1 MKMKK
6 TYAAALA
13 AAMVLTA
20 GLSAQAA
27 RLNNDGSIVI
37 SNGMWESDTIT
48 QQNLED
54 SLNGQGGA
62 ELHLNANSTIG
73 TDTIATGSDISG
85 LQTQITDA
93 AMQANYA
100 GNTATS
106 ALTQAQANAG
116 NIADLQETVNGH
128 TEQIGTLQTQVAA
141 NTAFA
146 NTVAQDVAKNKND
159 IAGLQTEMGGKV
171 DNSTLEQVINAQNEN
186 LQGVQ
191 KNLEQ
196 NIAGVEKNLGNW
208 IDLAHQKVDTVDG
221 ELDQEKIDR
230 AAADQGLQ
238 DQITNNKENIGSL
251 QETVGNHIDEDGN
264 ISGANGTFTGTV
276 SGTTGKFDSITVGD
290 IPNGTGTQINGDGS
304 IVTTGPITSTHVN
317 TGKLDVAG
325 GKFHVDETTGKVTAN
340 GGMTVNGDVLMQNGQ
355 GESIIMTEGGA
366 QITSSDMENGTG
378 SVIVKDGEVTLIGN
392 NTTQVNVDKD
402 GTTFTDRTTGTSTNI
417 SGDKITTGA
426 VNTGSISV
434 ADGDFTVSESGMIQ
448 SQTGGVIGGVT
459 INSGN
464 VKAEGQL
471 TAANGQ
477 FAVDRD
483 TGSITTDGALSVAQ
497 GANINGGLAVN
508 GGASINGG
516 LTVDGTDVMGSIAD
530 NADKIA
536 QNTTA
541 IANNSSRINALDRKV
556 SDLGGEIDNVGAIS
570 SALAGLHPLDYD
582 GTGSKFQLAA
592 AMGSYDGT
600 QAAAIGGFYHFNEDI
615 MMSVGGATSFGG
627 DNKSAFNVGL
637 SFRVGQGSSGKR
649 VSNDEV
655 LAQLT
660 AMNDKIAALE
670 AENQQL
676 SEKVAALEGGEG
688 AEAAE
693 AE

>member
-20 GLSAQAA
+20 SFSAQAA
-27 RLNNDGSIVI
+27 DLNFKAEGESYEDNHVQIEGTIPAADVAASLEGQNLYDLNDVYA
-37 SNGMWESDTIT
+37 NTIT
-48 QQNLED
+48 TNNGATLNGGTTMNGGATVNGGLKTDEIGTATGD
-54 SLNGQGGA
+54 SLNINAGETYVNGNETVSGKLTVNSGADINGGA
-62 ELHLNANSTIG
+62 T
-73 TDTIATGSDISG
+73 ISG
-85 LQTQITDA
+85 DT
-93 AMQANYA
+93 
-100 GNTATS
+100 
-106 ALTQAQANAG
+106 
-116 NIADLQETVNGH
+116 TVNGMI
-128 TEQIGTLQTQVAA
+128 TSTVGADITGTTNLHGDTYVDGTMTVDKVVTNSGAILNGGA
-141 NTAFA
+141 TVNGGLKTDEIDTATGDSL
-146 NTVAQDVAKNKND
+146 N
-159 IAGLQTEMGGKV
+159 
-171 DNSTLEQVINAQNEN
+171 INAGHTYVN
-186 LQGVQ
+186 G
-191 KNLEQ
+191 
-196 NIAGVEKNLGNW
+196 
-208 IDLAHQKVDTVDG
+208 D
-221 ELDQEKIDR
+221 
-230 AAADQGLQ
+230 
-238 DQITNNKENIGSL
+238 
-251 QETVGNHIDEDGN
+251 ETVGGKLTVN
-264 ISGANGTFTGTV
+264 SGA
-276 SGTTGKFDSITVGD
+276 D
-290 IPNGTGTQINGDGS
+290 
-304 IVTTGPITSTHVN
+304 
-317 TGKLDVAG
+317 
-325 GKFHVDETTGKVTAN
+325 
-340 GGMTVNGDVLMQNGQ
+340 
-355 GESIIMTEGGA
+355 
-366 QITSSDMENGTG
+366 
-378 SVIVKDGEVTLIGN
+378 
-392 NTTQVNVDKD
+392 
-402 GTTFTDRTTGTSTNI
+402 
-417 SGDKITTGA
+417 
-426 VNTGSISV
+426 
-434 ADGDFTVSESGMIQ
+434 
-448 SQTGGVIGGVT
+448 
-459 INSGN
+459 
-464 VKAEGQL
+464 
-471 TAANGQ
+471 
-477 FAVDRD
+477 
-483 TGSITTDGALSVAQ
+483 
-497 GANINGGLAVN
+497 INGGATVN

>member
-159 IAGLQTEMGGKV
+159 IAGLQ
-171 DNSTLEQVINAQNEN
+171 
-186 LQGVQ
+186 
-191 KNLEQ
+191 
-196 NIAGVEKNLGNW
+196 
-208 IDLAHQKVDTVDG
+208 
-221 ELDQEKIDR
+221 
-230 AAADQGLQ
+230 

-392 NTTQVNVDKD
+392 STTQVNVDKD